1 MGHHAACPAYFSH
14 HSPHVLLSNFLL
26 VPPLLMV
33 YPYSILAFCGLPMP
47 DPEPLLEGLARIA
60 SDPRLVWADRFPS
73 PTQTALLVF
82 YALAGLL
89 ALRRRR
95 PWIVAA
101 ALSFTVL
108 VMAQSAPREHQEQ
121 RWIALGRGI
130 ACIQVRGDSVRV
142 YGTKYLL
149 ANDFLWTRSMQ
160 PYFRSRGIKY
170 LEKHPRSYE
179 VMEQGFRA
187 HQMGLGHELPKRD
200 DLTGFARVVN
210 PQNLGSA
217 L

>member
-1 MGHHAACPAYFSH
+1 M
-14 HSPHVLLSNFLL
+14 
-26 VPPLLMV
+26 
-33 YPYSILAFCGLPMP
+33 
-47 DPEPLLEGLARIA
+47 
-60 SDPRLVWADRFPS
+60 
-73 PTQTALLVF
+73 
-82 YALAGLL
+82 
-89 ALRRRR
+89 
-95 PWIVAA
+95 AA
-101 ALSFTVL
+101 ALAFTAL
-108 VMAQSAPREHQEQ
+108 ILAQSGPRVRREQ

-130 ACIQVRGDSVRV
+130 ACIQVREDSVRI

-160 PYFRSRGIKY
+160 PYFKSRGIKY

-187 HQMGLGHELPKRD
+187 HQIGLGHELPKRD
-200 DLTGFARVVN
+200 NLPGLARVVN